1 MKFEL
6 TINKKH
12 AYVLSSVLVLLVS
25 LIAVYAFGGS
35 NPTVLGHTAGELQGT
50 PCGGTNKLTVDG
62 TGAFV
67 CAADADTDTN
77 TQCDDQNCG
86 TIDVDGLQNSDS
98 SSIAI
103 SSDNLAFGSAGGGLS
118 REILLTNGGRQF
130 GIRVDNSINNG
141 NLILRDDTGG
151 TSKMRIQEGGGAVD
165 VFVPLTVSGTIT
177 ATSTIA
183 ASSGATVVRR
193 CKVGGVGS
201 GILTIDAA
209 STCAGIGSSA
219 DTGFRIP

>member
-1 MKFEL
+1 MAVQIRIEKRHMLVFLLVAVL
-6 TINKKH
+6 T
-12 AYVLSSVLVLLVS
+12 LGSVLV
-25 LIAVYAFGGS
+25 IAFGGT
-35 NPTVLGHTAGELQGT
+35 NPAVLGHTVGELQGT
-50 PCGGTNKLTVDG
+50 TCPGTQKLTVDG
-62 TGAFV
+62 AGALV

-103 SSDNLAFGSAGGGLS
+103 NSDDLSLGSAGGGLS
-118 REILLTNGGRQF
+118 REILLTNAGRQF
-130 GIRVDNSINNG
+130 SIRVDNSINNG
-141 NLILRDDTGG
+141 NLIFRDATGG
-151 TSKMRIQEGGGAVD
+151 INSMRIREGGGGVD
-165 VFVPLTVSGTIT
+165 VFAALAVSSTIT

-193 CKVGGVGS
+193 CNVGGAGS

-209 STCAGIGSSA
+209 STCAGIGNSA